1 MKFCSLSSGSS
12 GNCEYIE
19 HNDTKILVDAGL
31 SGKKV
36 ESLLDS
42 IDVDIKTIDAIFVT
56 HEHLDHIKGVGV
68 LARRH
73 NLKVF
78 ANQQTFN
85 RMLPKTKEINSEN
98 VFFFENDK
106 SFKFKDIYVEPLS
119 TFHDCVKGTGFT
131 FTDDNNKKVSLLTDT
146 GFVDL
151 NIMEKISNSDLYFLE
166 TNHDEDMLLQG
177 SYPWSL
183 KQRILSNRGHLS
195 NVSASNLLNQLV
207 TRKKEIVMLAHL
219 SQDNNLPSLAAR
231 TVRESLLNKNINEGT
246 DYILEV
252 AQREIASEIYT
263 L

>member
-1 MKFCSLSSGSS
+1 MKFCSLASGSS

-19 HNDTKILVDAGL
+19 YKNTRILVDAGL

-42 IDVDIKTIDAIFVT
+42 IDVDIKSIDAIFVT

-78 ANQQTFN
+78 SNENTFHN
-85 RMLPKTKEINSEN
+85 MLSTTKEINSEN
-98 VFFFENDK
+98 VFFFENERP
-106 SFKFKDIYVEPLS
+106 FQFKDIYIEPMN
-119 TFHDCVKGTGFT
+119 TFHDCSKGSCFT
-131 FTDDNNKKVSLLTDT
+131 FTGNKKISLVTDT
-146 GFVDL
+146 GFVDQS
-151 NIMEKISNSDLYFLE
+151 IMEKIKDSSLYYLE
-166 TNHDEDMLLQG
+166 ANHDKDMLLQG
-177 SYPWSL
+177 SYPWHL

-195 NVSASNLLNQLV
+195 NENASNLLKELITKN
-207 TRKKEIVMLAHL
+207 KEIVMLSHL
-219 SQDNNLPSLAAR
+219 SKDNNIPKLATR
-231 TVRESLLNKNINEGT
+231 TVRDALLNKNIKEGT

-252 AQREIASEIYT
+252 APREEASEIYT

>member
-1 MKFCSLSSGSS
+1 MKFCSLASGSS

-19 HNDTKILVDAGL
+19 YKDTKILVDAGL

-42 IDVDIKTIDAIFVT
+42 IDVDIKSIDAIFVT

-78 ANQQTFN
+78 TNRNTFHK
-85 RMLPKTKEINSEN
+85 MLPTTKEINSEN
-98 VFFFENDK
+98 IFFFENER
-106 SFKFKDIYVEPLS
+106 SFQFKDINVQPINS
-119 TFHDCVKGTGFT
+119 FHDCSKGSCFT
-131 FTDDNNKKVSLLTDT
+131 FTGNEKISIVTDT
-146 GFVDL
+146 GFVDQ
-151 NIMEKISNSDLYFLE
+151 NIMEKIQDSSLYFIE
-166 TNHDEDMLLQG
+166 ANHDEDMLLQG
-177 SYPWSL
+177 NYPWHL

-195 NVSASNLLNQLV
+195 NNSTSNLLQQLL
-207 TRKKEIVMLAHL
+207 TKNKEIVMLSHL
-219 SQDNNLPSLAAR
+219 SKDNNLPSLATR
-231 TVRESLLNKNINEGT
+231 TVRDGLLNKNIKEGT

-252 AQREIASEIYT
+252 APREVASEIYT